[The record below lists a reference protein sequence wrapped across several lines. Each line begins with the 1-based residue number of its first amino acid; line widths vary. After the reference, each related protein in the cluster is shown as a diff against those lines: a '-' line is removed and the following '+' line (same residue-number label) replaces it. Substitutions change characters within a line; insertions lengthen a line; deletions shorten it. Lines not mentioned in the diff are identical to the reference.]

1 MRIAGIYDEYRN
13 EYRMR
18 IAMRIACVS
27 HAYRNEYRYSWLSW
41 EDPYVKKSNRISSWA
56 LALDPKP

>member
-1 MRIAGIYDEYRN
+1 MRIAGFYDEYRNAYRN
-13 EYRMR
+13 EYRMS
-18 IAMRIACVS
+18 IACVS
-27 HAYRNEYRYSWLSW
+27 HAYRYAYRYSWLSW